1 MLLSAG
7 IAVIEVISVQ
17 TLIFVPGSCV
27 PCRKY
32 LNHFIILPLVL
43 PTTIVFTI
51 DFKYYYSLCFS
62 VNFITHL
69 ISLSGMNVIA
79 WYCLGTYWVNLFR
92 YLLFLLTTGFATLF
106 STVSLFSSSA
116 GVKLAVER
124 LNIRN
129 LRGKHAMFVSVDLL
143 FYCSKLFVGFFKDLD
158 YFKIVVFVIV

>member
-92 YLLFLLTTGFATLF
+92 YLLFFTHHRICDIIQYGIFIFILRWRK
-106 STVSLFSSSA
+106 A
-116 GVKLAVER
+116 GCRAIK
-124 LNIRN
+124 
-129 LRGKHAMFVSVDLL
+129 
-143 FYCSKLFVGFFKDLD
+143 YT
-158 YFKIVVFVIV
+158 